1 MIRLIPVF
9 AFALFI
15 GVSGIAGPA
24 PAQAP
29 GSTAEQR
36 ALLAEAEAALEA
48 INADPH
54 IGKNFKTAIA
64 RARAVYIVPELIKG
78 GFIFGGEGGT
88 GVLLARLPEGGWSA
102 PAFIVMGGA
111 SIGLQLGGQVSQVA
125 FTIMTDKG
133 LAAILNNK
141 VKLGADLSVAVGVA
155 GAGTEAA
162 TTTAAG
168 ADIFQFAV
176 SKGLFGGGT
185 VEGAVL
191 EPRDA
196 WNAALYGGQ
205 YKTPRDIVSDRSLN
219 PPEADRLREVLAA
232 E

>member
-1 MIRLIPVF
+1 MKRLIP
-9 AFALFI
+9 AFALTVII
-15 GVSGIAGPA
+15 GVFALAGPA
-24 PAQAP
+24 AAQAQ

-36 ALLAEAEAALEA
+36 ALLAEAEAALTA
-48 INADPH
+48 INADANL
-54 IGKNFKTAIA
+54 GKNFKSALA
-64 RARAVYIVPELIKG
+64 RARAVFIVPELIKG

-102 PAFIVMGGA
+102 PAFLVMGGA

-141 VKLGADLSVAVGVA
+141 VKLGADLSVAVGVV

-168 ADIFQFAV
+168 ADIYQFAV

-185 VEGAVL
+185 VEGAIL

-205 YKTPRDIVSDRSLN
+205 FKTPRDIVTDRSLN
-219 PPEADRLREVLAA
+219 PPEADRLREVLST